1 MTKSHSSRGLGR
13 NLMLRALL
21 LGSASIVLTST
32 PVPAAAQTITAS
44 ISGQVRDAAGA
55 PVANV
60 VVTARNEGTNQIVTA
75 TTDADGH
82 YALAGIRPGPYT
94 ISTQIGGAPVS
105 DRVTVEIGQAA
116 SLDLA
121 PTAAAAE
128 GAAPAAAVA
137 GDIVV
142 TGRRLIETKT
152 NEVATNVSQ
161 QQIRR
166 LPQTDRNFLA
176 FTQLAPGVK
185 YNDSETNRGFQSG
198 ASSSTQVNVFI
209 DGVNLKN
216 TVLDGGVAGQLDSRG
231 NPFAQLAVQ
240 EFRVISQNFKAEY
253 EQAGAAIVTSVTKS
267 GTNQFH
273 GDAFVSYTGKSLMAK
288 NVFDKRAG
296 RPKPEFKRIQ
306 YGVSLGGP
314 IIKDR
319 LFFFGA
325 YEGNDQDRA
334 STVTPGVNPLAN
346 LGFDPQQYA
355 GNFVSPFRSDL
366 FFGKLTFIPTE
377 NDTFD
382 ASFSRRQETDI
393 GGFGCNFTCISSYDV
408 AENKKDKVDT
418 YLIKWTR
425 RGDAYL
431 NEASIDYLDYNYN
444 PTSLHPD
451 SPNFFYDG
459 IISIGGKDGTQDI
472 IQHGLTF
479 RDEVTFSNFELAGN
493 HLIKAGIK
501 ISWQHYQF
509 NKLFHV
515 QPRYNFF
522 GPDFSFPQEALL
534 GVGNPR
540 LNARNNIFGVFVQ
553 DDWDITD
560 KLQLNLGL
568 RWDRESNMF
577 NNHYVTPA
585 SAAALL
591 RALPDTPYFHGE
603 DYISD
608 GSDRPAYDMIQPR
621 IGFSYDFN
629 ANRRTVLFGGFGRY
643 YDRNVF
649 NNTLDEKFKL
659 QYNDGK
665 FLFSSDGLPRNGS
678 PTILWNPAYLTR
690 DGLLALQANP
700 LVGLP
705 ELFAVP
711 NHAKPPRTDQFSL
724 GLRQKFGDW
733 QATVTGSYIRGTNEY
748 TNLFATRRDGGLG
761 DCCDD
766 TLTALARSF
775 GYANVLIGYDHKS
788 TRYKALLF
796 QLENPYTRQKG
807 WGATLAYTLQK
818 AQINGGDLFSLDKPT
833 PQQYGFRNK
842 PGVERHSIVA
852 TAMVDLPWGLQF
864 STLTKLGS
872 GEAFS
877 VEDRNTPGA
886 GGNYFDINTL
896 HVTSDFPKKN
906 CLGVFARCEVDVTF
920 AKEFETFRGHY
931 LSLAVD
937 VFNLFN
943 NKNYTQFN
951 GFKCCDIDPNVFSF
965 GQPRALLTL
974 PRRVQFRAAYRF

>member
-1 MTKSHSSRGLGR
+1 MTKTQSSRRLTSSM
-13 NLMLRALL
+13 LLRAIL
-21 LGSASIVLTST
+21 LGSSSIVLVSA
-32 PVPAAAQTITAS
+32 PVPAVAQTVTAS

-55 PVANV
+55 PVANT
-60 VVTARNEGTNQIVTA
+60 VVTARNEGTNQTITA
-75 TTDADGH
+75 TTDADG
-82 YALAGIRPGPYT
+82 YYTLAGVRPAAYA
-94 ISTQIGGAPVS
+94 ISAQIGGATVTE
-105 DRVTVEIGQAA
+105 RITVEVGQAA
-116 SLDLA
+116 SLDLTPAGAVAEGEA
-121 PTAAAAE
+121 PPAAE
-128 GAAPAAAVA
+128 A
-137 GDIVV
+137 GTIVV
-142 TGRRLIETKT
+142 TGRRLTEVKT

-216 TVLDGGVAGQLDSRG
+216 TILEGGVAGQQDSRG

-267 GTNQFH
+267 GTNEFH
-273 GDAFVSYTGKSLMAK
+273 GDGFVSYTDKKLMAR
-288 NVFDKRAG
+288 NVFDKRANPP
-296 RPKPEFKRIQ
+296 RPKPDFKRIQ
-306 YGVSLGGP
+306 YGLSLGGP
-314 IIKDR
+314 IIQDK

-334 STVTPGVNPLAN
+334 STVTPGVRPGAN

-377 NDTFD
+377 SDTVE
-382 ASFSRRQETDI
+382 ASTSRRKETDI
-393 GGFGCNFTCISSYDV
+393 GGFGCNFNCTDSYEV
-408 AENKKDKVDT
+408 AENKKNSINT
-418 YLIKWTR
+418 YLAKWTH
-425 RGDAYL
+425 RGDWFL

-444 PTSLHPD
+444 PTAVNPD
-451 SPNFFYDG
+451 SPNFLYEG
-459 IISIGGKDGTQDI
+459 IISIGGKDATQDHK
-472 IQHGLTF
+472 QRGLTF
-479 RDEVTFSNFELAGN
+479 RDEVTFSGIEFAGN

-501 ISWQHYQF
+501 FSRQKYQF

-515 QPRYNFF
+515 QPRYIFRA
-522 GPDFSFPQEALL
+522 PDYSFPQEAIL
-534 GVGNPR
+534 GVGDPR
-540 LNARNNIFGVFVQ
+540 LDAKNNIFGVFVQ
-553 DDWDITD
+553 DDWDVTD

-577 NNHYVTPA
+577 NNHYKTPD

-603 DYISD
+603 DYITD
-608 GSDRPAYDMIQPR
+608 GNDRPVYDMIQPR
-621 IGFSYDFN
+621 FGFSSDVN
-629 ANRRTVLFGGFGRY
+629 ADRRTVIFGGFGRY

-659 QYNDGK
+659 QYNDGR
-665 FLFSSDGLPRNGS
+665 FFFSSDGQPRNGQ

-690 DGLLALQANP
+690 DGLLALQTDP
-700 LVGLP
+700 SVGLP

-733 QATVTGSYIRGTNEY
+733 LATVTGSYIRGSHEY
-748 TNLFATRRDGGLG
+748 TNLFATRQNGGAG
-761 DCCDD
+761 DCCDGA
-766 TLTALARSF
+766 LLALARSF
-775 GYANVLIGYDHKS
+775 GYSNVLIGYDHKS
-788 TRYKALLF
+788 TRYRALLF
-796 QLENPYTRQKG
+796 QLENPYTRAKG
-807 WGATLAYTLQK
+807 WGMTLAYT
-818 AQINGGDLFSLDKPT
+818 AQRAKINGGDLFSFDKPT
-833 PQQYGFRNK
+833 PQEYGFRNK
-842 PGVERHSIVA
+842 PGVEKHSIVA
-852 TAMVDLPWGLQF
+852 TGMVDLPWGLQF
-864 STLTKLGS
+864 STLTKLGT
-872 GEAFS
+872 GEAFG
-877 VEDRNTPGA
+877 VEDRNEQP
-886 GGNYFDINTL
+886 YFDINTL

-906 CLGVFARCEVDVTF
+906 CLGLFARCEVDVTF

-931 LSLAVD
+931 LSLAID

-943 NKNYTQFN
+943 NKNYTRFE
-951 GFKCCDIDPNVFSF
+951 GFKCCDIDPDVFSY
-965 GQPRALLTL
+965 GEPRALLTL